1 MARRETFPKLESPV
15 IAAASQ
21 TYYVPARLDMQQGR
35 EAVEHAIKGSV
46 LRPFD
51 IASNTEIEPVVP
63 LWVPFWRFDVALEGF
78 YFDVSNVSVG
88 SKGRTVPIPTGGGRY
103 KDAVVMLCARTDF
116 PYAPKLPS
124 LFRRVSGIHPL
135 EVGAKELVAEP
146 SLEML
151 QANDA
156 EVVHADVTRDRAES
170 IATEL
175 LLREVSPTHA
185 LYPTYEPRI
194 EGGAF
199 CLYPLYYARYTYS
212 GEARRH
218 PDEHLFVAV
227 SGRTGEVVAATYPS
241 AARSVAAKVR
251 RFLSFDRRG
260 A

>member
-1 MARRETFPKLESPV
+1 MVRPPTFPKLESPV
-15 IAAASQ
+15 AVAASQ
-21 TYYVPARLDMQQGR
+21 TFYVPAALDMERGR
-35 EAVEHAIKGSV
+35 AAVELAIKGSI

-51 IASNTEIEPVVP
+51 IAKSAHIDEVAP
-63 LWVPFWRFDVALEGF
+63 LWVPFWRFAVAMEGF
-78 YFDVSNVSVG
+78 YVDVSNVSVG
-88 SKGRTVPIPTGGGRY
+88 SKGRTVPLPTGGGRY
-103 KDAVVMLCARTDF
+103 KNAVVMICARTAF
-116 PYAPKLPS
+116 PYEPKLPS
-124 LFRRVSGIHPL
+124 LVGRVTGIHPL
-135 EVGAKELVAEP
+135 EVAADELVAEP

-151 QANDA
+151 RENDA
-156 EVVHADVTRDRAES
+156 EIVDADVSRERAES

-185 LYPTYEPRI
+185 MYPTYEPRI
-194 EGGAF
+194 EDGTF